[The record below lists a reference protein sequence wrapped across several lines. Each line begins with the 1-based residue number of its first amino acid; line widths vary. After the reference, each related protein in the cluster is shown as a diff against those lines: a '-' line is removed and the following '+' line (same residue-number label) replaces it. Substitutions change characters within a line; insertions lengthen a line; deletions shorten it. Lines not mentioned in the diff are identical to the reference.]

1 MSSSIS
7 CQPCDPACAACYAG
21 GPNSCLLCNS
31 GVSCNITDP
40 STSSTLTGTPTA
52 AISPSPS
59 PTPSTSPSFQFPSA
73 SPSLL
78 SSRSSSPSPSTVV
91 SLSRSLTSS
100 PTPSVGASIA
110 AGVVVQSATPV
121 IVTESSNSFT
131 VAVSVAVSTSA
142 ALVIVLSVIVYWKCR
157 SRDSVSSHEPLPSP
171 TGSTFRHDQP
181 SAGGHVTR
189 YSPQQQSPHAVRGV
203 QTVVNAGTALV
214 TVPYPVVALLFV
226 AFLVFVCIV
235 LHVVS
240 PGLSLLWY
248 TLLCVIPSLSVEA
261 GKRRWVRDTL
271 QPTAAVA
278 ACGTWRP
285 DRVEFRRCVCR
296 RAVFGH
302 RLALRGLP
310 CLCFTV
316 TVAVV
321 GLLG

>member
-1 MSSSIS
+1 M
-7 CQPCDPACAACYAG
+7 
-21 GPNSCLLCNS
+21 
-31 GVSCNITDP
+31 
-40 STSSTLTGTPTA
+40 
-52 AISPSPS
+52 
-59 PTPSTSPSFQFPSA
+59 
-73 SPSLL
+73 
-78 SSRSSSPSPSTVV
+78 
-91 SLSRSLTSS
+91 
-100 PTPSVGASIA
+100 
-110 AGVVVQSATPV
+110 
-121 IVTESSNSFT
+121 
-131 VAVSVAVSTSA
+131 
-142 ALVIVLSVIVYWKCR
+142 YWKCR

-181 SAGGHVTR
+181 STNGGHATR

-226 AFLVFVCIV
+226 AFLVLVCIV

-248 TLLCVIPSLSVEA
+248 TLLCVIPSLSVDA

-285 DRVEFRRCVCR
+285 DRVEFRRCFGR
-296 RAVFGH
+296 RAGFGH

-310 CLCFTV
+310 CLFLSNACTLFGRDCCCRGTCRLSLSC
-316 TVAVV
+316 
-321 GLLG
+321 GC